1 MEMFFFHFFM
11 NITSDYHGWTTS
23 FDIDPLSPCQV
34 LGKDGSGQPG
44 RYRSPCFVIFTSF
57 CRFKTLGTSFCKGHS
72 LNCRR
77 MQNDM
82 YFHDLACAHSNCR
95 STYIY
100 LCHTYPYLPIKYIP
114 SFAYHPLILGRFS
127 EAKGVL
133 RWALGAKQRRPRF
146 SAAFWE
152 WEGHISIVYLKWEGC
167 DLPQWEGCDLQFR
180 SLCLKLLFFFVWFE
194 VDSSL
199 QRLRSHHP
207 RKGGPHQPSKG
218 ACWNIPKSLL

>member
-1 MEMFFFHFFM
+1 MFFFHFFM

-114 SFAYHPLILGRFS
+114 SPDPGSIQRSKGCFEVSFGCKAKKAAVFRGFLGMGRSHLNCLFEMGRMWPSAMGRMWPSIPLTLS
-127 EAKGVL
+127 ETSV
-133 RWALGAKQRRPRF
+133 
-146 SAAFWE
+146 
-152 WEGHISIVYLKWEGC
+152 
-167 DLPQWEGCDLQFR
+167 
-180 SLCLKLLFFFVWFE
+180 FFVWFE

-207 RKGGPHQPSKG
+207 RKGGPHQLSKG